1 MSDELLQPLR
11 GAVESSTFCWFSAE
25 LCWGCVWVLNFNA
38 NTTGISHLRQNT
50 DFCHLLASTQWKLSD
65 VFSKNEEKYVV
76 IECVKLNEE
85 NGYCIVVC
93 VSIWACLFDFFQWPF
108 RSYISAGIVYVSR
121 SSNTAITPVWAG
133 LTLWDLWATV
143 WFNNMQVLTLTL
155 ILSLGPC
162 LYLLTCLT
170 FSFLPLITSKKHTH
184 AHTRIMQEKVSSF
197 LKPKQHFFPQTSVVW
212 RLA

>member
-1 MSDELLQPLR
+1 MD
-11 GAVESSTFCWFSAE
+11 T
-25 LCWGCVWVLNFNA
+25 VL
-38 NTTGISHLRQNT
+38 
-50 DFCHLLASTQWKLSD
+50 W
-65 VFSKNEEKYVV
+65 
-76 IECVKLNEE
+76 
-85 NGYCIVVC
+85 C
-93 VSIWACLFDFFQWPF
+93 VSTWACLFDFFQWPF
-108 RSYISAGIVYVSR
+108 RSYIRIVYVSR

-197 LKPKQHFFPQTSVVW
+197 LKPKQHFPPPNKCGLKTSIDYCPVAQSSVVV
-212 RLA
+212 RKLLKPHQ

>member
-1 MSDELLQPLR
+1 MPTWLGFHTWGRTQIFAICWLR
-11 GAVESSTFCWFSAE
+11 LSENWATLWST
-25 LCWGCVWVLNFNA
+25 
-38 NTTGISHLRQNT
+38 
-50 DFCHLLASTQWKLSD
+50 